1 MDSKQDKKE
10 EYEYKKAKQ
19 MKELADQE
27 NAKLLDIKKETEK
40 TLRKILDTVEM
51 MAQKGNYST
60 SYMCNKAESS
70 VVGNV
75 IQELQNLGFRTQLM
89 ELSGTKAISIK
100 WDLED
105 SVEEENNN

>member
-10 EYEYKKAKQ
+10 EYEYKTAKQ

-27 NAKLLDIKKETEK
+27 NTKSLDIKKETKK
-40 TLRKILDTVEM
+40 TLRKVLDAVEI

-75 IQELQNLGFRTQLM
+75 IQELQNLGFRTQML
-89 ELSGTKAISIK
+89 ELSGTKVISIK

-105 SVEEENNN
+105 NVEEENNN